1 MYDVCIGGMCNVFFL
16 FFLFFFFFLLR
27 RRRDTSRVI
36 KSGKYL
42 TGKYYLWAVIR
53 IKSRVESRV

>member
-1 MYDVCIGGMCNVFFL
+1 MFF
-16 FFLFFFFFLLR
+16 FFSFFFFFFFR